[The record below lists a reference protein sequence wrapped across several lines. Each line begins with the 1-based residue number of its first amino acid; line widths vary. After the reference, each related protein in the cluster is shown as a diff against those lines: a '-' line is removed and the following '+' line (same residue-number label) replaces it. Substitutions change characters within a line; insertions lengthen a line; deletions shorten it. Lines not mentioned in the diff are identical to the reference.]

1 MAGLELQHIEKTF
14 GRTRVL
20 HDVSFEVGDGK
31 FFVLLGPSGCG
42 KSTLLRI
49 IAGLEPQTRGSV
61 SFGGQCVDDIPP
73 PNRDI
78 AMVFQHYALYPHLT
92 VRENLAFGLKMR
104 GEPKPVIE
112 ERIAETAT
120 LLEIHDLLGRKP
132 RELSGGQQQRVAM
145 GRAIVRKPTLF
156 LFDEP
161 LSNLDAR
168 LRTSMRVELKKL
180 HRRLGTTMVYVT
192 HDQAEAMTLGHT
204 VAVMNR
210 GRIQQIGRPEQIYHE
225 PANPFVAGFI
235 GNPPMNLFEGSFRL
249 DQRDLEFRAG
259 DLTLRVP
266 FQTHDRRG
274 RPPCRPECAD
284 SGSATLGIRP
294 EDVTFDL
301 PGSQHVT
308 IAGTIDLIE
317 NLGGDAVVY
326 LIVQGQ
332 PLVARTSPLPT
343 LRAGDSVTAHWPMD
357 KLHLF
362 INEQRV
368 PLPSL

>member
-1 MAGLELQHIEKTF
+1 MAGLALRHVEKTF

-20 HDVSFEVGDGK
+20 HDVSLEATDGE
-31 FFVLLGPSGCG
+31 FVALLGPSGCG

-61 SFGGQCVDDIPP
+61 NIGGQCVDPLPP
-73 PNRDI
+73 PDRDV

-112 ERIAETAT
+112 ERIAETAA
-120 LLEIHDLLGRKP
+120 LLEIHDLLDRKP
-132 RELSGGQQQRVAM
+132 RELSGGQRQRVAM
-145 GRAIVRKPTLF
+145 GRAIVRKPRLF

-168 LRTSMRVELKKL
+168 LRASMRVELKKL

-204 VAVMNR
+204 IAVMNQ

-225 PANPFVAGFI
+225 PGNPFVAGFI
-235 GNPPMNLFEGSFRL
+235 GTPPMNLLDGSYRL
-249 DQRDLEFRAG
+249 HQRGMEFRAG
-259 DLTLRVP
+259 DLTIEVP
-266 FQTHDRRG
+266 VQAHDQAG
-274 RPPCRPECAD
+274 AD
-284 SGSATLGIRP
+284 SGTATLGIRP
-294 EDVTFDL
+294 EDVTFD
-301 PGSQHVT
+301 PPASRHV
-308 IAGTIDLIE
+308 AVPGTIDVIE
-317 NLGGDAVVY
+317 SLGSDSMVY
-326 LIVQGQ
+326 LLVKGQ
-332 PLVARTSPLPT
+332 PLVVRVSPVSRQ
-343 LRAGDSVTAHWPMD
+343 RAGDSVTAYWPIK

-362 INEQRV
+362 INERRIS
-368 PLPSL
+368 LPSS

>member
-1 MAGLELQHIEKTF
+1 MAGLVLHHVEKTF

-20 HDVSFEVGDGK
+20 HDVSLEAGDGE
-31 FFVLLGPSGCG
+31 FVVLLGPSGCG

-61 SFGGQCVDDIPP
+61 HIGGRCVDDVSPP
-73 PNRDI
+73 DRDI

-104 GEPKPVIE
+104 REPKPVIE
-112 ERIAETAT
+112 ERIAETAA
-120 LLEIHDLLGRKP
+120 LLEIHDLLDRKP
-132 RELSGGQQQRVAM
+132 RALSGGQRQRVAM
-145 GRAIVRKPTLF
+145 GRAIVRKPALF

-204 VAVMNR
+204 IAIMHH
-210 GRIQQIGRPEQIYHE
+210 GRIQQIGRPDQIYQE
-225 PANPFVAGFI
+225 PVNPFVAGFI
-235 GNPPMNLFEGSFRL
+235 GNPPMNLFEGSYRL
-249 DQRDLEFRAG
+249 HQRALEFRAG
-259 DLTLRVP
+259 DLTLRLP
-266 FQTHDRRG
+266 FQAHDLAG
-274 RPPCRPECAD
+274 AD
-284 SGSATLGIRP
+284 AGPATLGIRP
-294 EDVTFDL
+294 EDVTFER
-301 PGSQHVT
+301 PESSHVA

-317 NLGGDAVVY
+317 NLGGDAMVY
-326 LIVQGQ
+326 LIVRGQ
-332 PLVARTSPLPT
+332 TLTARTFPV
-343 LRAGDSVTAHWPMD
+343 LRQQAGDSVTTHWPMD

-362 INEQRV
+362 INQRRV
-368 PLPSL
+368 PLGSS

>member
-1 MAGLELQHIEKTF
+1 MAGLELRHIGKTF
-14 GRTRVL
+14 DRTRVL
-20 HDVSFEVGDGK
+20 HDVSLEAGDGE
-31 FFVLLGPSGCG
+31 FVVLLGPSGCG

-61 SFGGQCVDDIPP
+61 SIGGRCVDDVSPP
-73 PNRDI
+73 DRDI

-104 GEPKPVIE
+104 KEPKTVIE
-112 ERIAETAT
+112 ERIAETAA
-120 LLEIHDLLGRKP
+120 LLKIDDLLDRKP

-145 GRAIVRKPTLF
+145 GRAIVRKPKLF

-168 LRTSMRVELKKL
+168 LRASMRVELKKL

-204 VAVMNR
+204 IAVMNH
-210 GRIQQIGRPEQIYHE
+210 GRIQQIGRPDQIYQE
-225 PANPFVAGFI
+225 PGNPFVAGFV
-235 GNPPMNLFEGSFRL
+235 GNPPMNLFEGSYRL
-249 DQRDLEFRAG
+249 HQRELEFRAG

-266 FQTHDRRG
+266 FQAQDLG
-274 RPPCRPECAD
+274 GAD
-284 SGSATLGIRP
+284 SGTATLGIRP
-294 EDVTFDL
+294 EDVTFDP
-301 PGSQHVT
+301 PGSGHVA

-317 NLGGDAVVY
+317 DLGGDAVVY
-326 LIVQGQ
+326 LIVKGQ
-332 PLVARTSPLPT
+332 SLVARTSPVPT
-343 LRAGDSVTAHWPMD
+343 LRAGDSVAAHWPMD

-362 INEQRV
+362 INEHRG
-368 PLPSL
+368 PLPSS

>member
-20 HDVSFEVGDGK
+20 HDVSLEAGDGE
-31 FFVLLGPSGCG
+31 FVVLLGPSGCG

-61 SFGGQCVDDIPP
+61 SIGGQCVDDVPP
-73 PNRDI
+73 PDRDI

-104 GEPKPVIE
+104 GKPKALIKA
-112 ERIAETAT
+112 RIAETAA
-120 LLEIHDLLGRKP
+120 LLEIHNLLDRKP

-145 GRAIVRKPTLF
+145 GRAIVRKPKLF

-180 HRRLGTTMVYVT
+180 HQRLGTTMVYVT
-192 HDQAEAMTLGHT
+192 HDQTEAMTLGHT
-204 VAVMNR
+204 IVVMNH

-235 GNPPMNLFEGSFRL
+235 GNPPMNVFEGSFRL
-249 DQRDLEFRAG
+249 DQKELEFRVG
-259 DLTLRVP
+259 DLTFRFP
-266 FQTHDRRG
+266 FQAHDLIG
-274 RPPCRPECAD
+274 AD
-284 SGSATLGIRP
+284 TGMATMGVRP
-294 EDVTFDL
+294 EDVKL
-301 PGSQHVT
+301 EPQGSGHVAIT
-308 IAGTIDLIE
+308 GTIDLIE
-317 NLGGDAVVY
+317 NLGNDSVVY
-326 LIVQGQ
+326 LMVKGQ
-332 PLVARTSPLPT
+332 SLTVRTSPG
-343 LRAGDSVTAHWPMD
+343 LRLHAGESITTYV
-357 KLHLF
+357 KNFHLF
-362 INEQRV
+362 INEKRI
-368 PLPSL
+368 PLPSP

>member
-1 MAGLELQHIEKTF
+1 MAGLALQHVEKTF

-20 HDVSFEVGDGK
+20 HDVSLEAGDGE
-31 FFVLLGPSGCG
+31 FVVLLGPSGCG

-61 SFGGQCVDDIPP
+61 HIGGRCVDTLPP
-73 PNRDI
+73 PDRDI

-104 GEPKPVIE
+104 REPKPVIE
-112 ERIAETAT
+112 ARIAETAA

-168 LRTSMRVELKKL
+168 LRASMRVELKKL

-204 VAVMNR
+204 IAVMNH
-210 GRIQQIGRPEQIYHE
+210 GRIQQVGRPDRIYHE
-225 PANPFVAGFI
+225 PGTPFVAGFI
-235 GNPPMNLFEGSFRL
+235 GNPPMNLFEGSYRL
-249 DQRDLEFRAG
+249 HQRDLEFRAG
-259 DLTLRVP
+259 DLTIRVP
-266 FQTHDRRG
+266 FQAHDLVG
-274 RPPCRPECAD
+274 AD
-284 SGSATLGIRP
+284 SGTATLGVRP
-294 EDVTFDL
+294 EDVTFE
-301 PGSQHVT
+301 PPESSHVAIT
-308 IAGTIDLIE
+308 GTIDLIE
-317 NLGGDAVVY
+317 NLGGDSVVY
-326 LIVQGQ
+326 LIVKGQ
-332 PLVARTSPLPT
+332 PLVARTSPA
-343 LRAGDSVTAHWPMD
+343 LRQHPGDSITAYM
-357 KLHLF
+357 KNFHLF
-362 INEQRV
+362 INDNRV
-368 PLPSL
+368 PLPSS

>member
-1 MAGLELQHIEKTF
+1 MAGFTLRHVEKTF

-20 HDVSFEVGDGK
+20 HDVSFEAGDGE
-31 FFVLLGPSGCG
+31 FIVLLGPSGCG

-61 SFGGQCVDDIPP
+61 SIGGQCVDTLPP
-73 PNRDI
+73 PDRDI

-92 VRENLAFGLKMR
+92 VRENLSFGLKMR
-104 GEPKPVIE
+104 KEPKPVIE
-112 ERIAETAT
+112 ERIAETAA
-120 LLEIHDLLGRKP
+120 LLEIHDLLDRKP

-168 LRTSMRVELKKL
+168 LRASMRVEWKKL

-204 VAVMNR
+204 IAVMNH
-210 GRIQQIGRPEQIYHE
+210 GRIQQVGRPDQIYQE
-225 PANPFVAGFI
+225 PGNPFVAGFI
-235 GNPPMNLFEGSFRL
+235 GNPPMNLYAGSYRL
-249 DQRDLEFRAG
+249 HQRELEFRAG

-266 FQTHDRRG
+266 FQAQDRRG
-274 RPPCRPECAD
+274 RPLCRPECAD
-284 SGSATLGIRP
+284 SGTATLGIRP
-294 EDVTFDL
+294 EDVTFDP
-301 PGSQHVT
+301 PGSGHVA
-308 IAGTIDLIE
+308 IAGTIDLVE
-317 NLGGDAVVY
+317 NPGGDAVVY
-326 LIVQGQ
+326 LVVKGQ
-332 PLVARTSPLPT
+332 PLVARTSPVPT
-343 LRAGDSVTAHWPMD
+343 LRAGDSVTAHWRMD

-362 INEQRV
+362 INEHRV
-368 PLPSL
+368 PLPSS